1 MLSIVTGPF
10 HPDLEHALVAEVHSH
25 KRDDPLRPLAIVV
38 PSQQFARRV
47 KWLLSVGQG
56 RALLELHVLTF
67 HQLAMTVLRE
77 AGGEALPALVN
88 GSFREE
94 LLRYLVDRGV
104 PGAEA
109 FRERREM
116 RGLWTGLWATV
127 QDLKEARVDP
137 SAVLQ
142 AVDEGRLRTEDPAR
156 LAALVRLYAAVCE
169 VDRAL
174 HLADPDDLA
183 ALAMER
189 VADSVYLKRMARVCY
204 YGLYD
209 LTQGQLDFFKAV
221 AGAYPTTLFFPL
233 RPASPAYRFAQRF
246 FETYVQGLAG
256 TGKPLT
262 LSLSPQAGRGEGEGT
277 LADEMAVEVRGACHI
292 VSAVGVE
299 DEVAAAAKEI
309 LRLIEDR
316 DCDPLEIGVVARTLD
331 PYLPTLRRIFD
342 DNRIPFACP
351 VGEPLIHEPLV
362 KTIIRFL
369 RLRVEAF
376 PRAAVIDVLT
386 SPAFRIASILA
397 GGGPADAPP
406 TPTGAPPSLVPRP
419 DLWDW
424 ATRRLGIVRGNP
436 EDGSLGDW
444 LRLERA
450 AKMGLA
456 VLPDDDA
463 EQPRPAIAAEQV
475 ALLFDLV
482 ARLHRALSALPD
494 TAGWDGYTEAFLR
507 LLPGYFHLPAWQ
519 TGAADA
525 HADRVQTAI
534 KACLESV
541 ASLEQLSEDISLADW
556 VEHVVRV
563 LERARVPSAV
573 GDRHGVQVLDAM
585 DARGLPFRALFVL
598 GLNEKVFPRS
608 VQEDPFLRDAD
619 RAVLARDLGFKI
631 PCKLEGFDEER
642 LLFALLL
649 RAARERIVLS
659 YQRAD
664 RDGRAMVPSGYL
676 AELKPHVGE
685 SEVRVTRRPTQ
696 RWTEWPFA
704 QRPSDKVGAVALL
717 TPREAGLLIILQ
729 GGASSSLTS
738 VLRLHQPPELFA
750 QGLAAVAALDSMKP
764 ALTPHDGMVGVGR
777 AHWRMLERHGVS
789 PTALERYAQ
798 CPFKYFAEKVLR
810 LEPLE
815 TPDSVLVPDARARG
829 TLCHAILR
837 RFYQQLTE
845 RQVALDRVTSSD
857 IGAWLAAA
865 AEAAFTQFEATE
877 PVGYPLLWSLVKED
891 LTRLVRTFIENDLQE
906 LRASGYRPILF
917 EVAVTGAFGATL
929 PDTERHVPIRGRLDR
944 VDLRRDNGQAHV
956 RIVDYKYTE
965 SRGPKLEDRDLA
977 TAALRGKR
985 LQPPLY
991 LLAATGV
998 FKEEPAVADEAAFYF
1013 LAPYWPNGPVVRTG
1027 LAAFCGEGTV
1037 RVILE
1042 GVRHGR
1048 FFILPGEYCD
1058 YCEFSSACRRTHHP
1072 TKWRQRDNAEK
1083 RILED
1088 LRQQKA

>member
-1 MLSIVTGPF
+1 M
-10 HPDLEHALVAEVHSH
+10 A
-25 KRDDPLRPLAIVV
+25 
-38 PSQQFARRV
+38 
-47 KWLLSVGQG
+47 
-56 RALLELHVLTF
+56 
-67 HQLAMTVLRE
+67 
-77 AGGEALPALVN
+77 PA
-88 GSFREE
+88 
-94 LLRYLVDRGV
+94 
-104 PGAEA
+104 
-109 FRERREM
+109 
-116 RGLWTGLWATV
+116 
-127 QDLKEARVDP
+127 
-137 SAVLQ
+137 
-142 AVDEGRLRTEDPAR
+142 
-156 LAALVRLYAAVCE
+156 
-169 VDRAL
+169 
-174 HLADPDDLA
+174 
-183 ALAMER
+183 
-189 VADSVYLKRMARVCY
+189 
-204 YGLYD
+204 
-209 LTQGQLDFFKAV
+209 
-221 AGAYPTTLFFPL
+221 
-233 RPASPAYRFAQRF
+233 
-246 FETYVQGLAG
+246 
-256 TGKPLT
+256 
-262 LSLSPQAGRGEGEGT
+262 
-277 LADEMAVEVRGACHI
+277 VRGTCRI
-292 VSAVGVE
+292 VSAIGIE
-299 DEVAAAAKEI
+299 DEVSAAAKEI
-309 LRLIEDR
+309 LRLIED
-316 DCDPLEIGVVARTLD
+316 CHYDPLEIGVVARTLD

-351 VGEPLIHEPLV
+351 VGEPLIYEPLV

-369 RLRVEAF
+369 RLPVEAF
-376 PRAAVIDVLT
+376 PRASVIEVLT
-386 SPAFRIASILA
+386 SPACRIA
-397 GGGPADAPP
+397 
-406 TPTGAPPSLVPRP
+406 PREGT

-450 AKMGLA
+450 AKTGIA
-456 VLPDDDA
+456 VPADEDV

-494 TAGWDGYTEAFLR
+494 TARWDAYTEAFLR
-507 LLPGYFHLPAWQ
+507 LLPEYFHLPAWEA
-519 TGAADA
+519 GALDT

-541 ASLEQLSEDISLADW
+541 ASLEQLSEDITLTDW
-556 VEHVVRV
+556 IDHVVRV
-563 LERARVPSAV
+563 LERARVSSAA

-585 DARGLPFRALFVL
+585 DARGVPFRALFVL

-649 RAARERIVLS
+649 RSARERVVLS

-664 RDGRAMVPSGYL
+664 RDGRTMVPSGYL

-685 SEVRVTRRPTQ
+685 SELRIKRRPTE
-696 RWTEWPFA
+696 RWTEPPFA
-704 QRPSDKVGAVALL
+704 QRPSDCAAL
-717 TPREAGLLIILQ
+717 TPREAGLLMILQ
-729 GGASSSLTS
+729 GGVSSSLTS
-738 VLRLHQPPELFA
+738 VLRLYQPPELFA
-750 QGLAAVAALDSMKP
+750 HGLTAISAIDSMKP
-764 ALTPHDGMVGVGR
+764 ALTPHDGVVGVAR
-777 AHWRMLERHGVS
+777 AHWQMLERQGVS

-845 RQVALDRVTSSD
+845 GKVAVDQVTSSD
-857 IGAWLAAA
+857 IDAWLAAA
-865 AEAAFTQFEATE
+865 AEEAFTHFEATE
-877 PVGYPLLWSLVKED
+877 PVGYPLLWSLIKDD

-906 LRASGYRPILF
+906 LRASGYRPLLF
-917 EVAVTGAFGATL
+917 EVAVIGSFGATL
-929 PDTERHVPIRGRLDR
+929 PDTVSHVPIRGRLDR
-944 VDLRRDNGQAHV
+944 VDVRRDNRQAHV

-998 FKEEPAVADEAAFYF
+998 LKEEPAVADEAAFYF
-1013 LAPYWPNGPVVRTG
+1013 LAPYWPHGPVVRTG
-1027 LAAFCGEGTV
+1027 LTAVCGEGTV

-1072 TKWRQRDNAEK
+1072 TKWRQRDNAAK

-1088 LRQQKA
+1088 LRQQRAGGRT

>member
-1 MLSIVTGPF
+1 M
-10 HPDLEHALVAEVHSH
+10 
-25 KRDDPLRPLAIVV
+25 
-38 PSQQFARRV
+38 Q
-47 KWLLSVGQG
+47 
-56 RALLELHVLTF
+56 
-67 HQLAMTVLRE
+67 
-77 AGGEALPALVN
+77 
-88 GSFREE
+88 
-94 LLRYLVDRGV
+94 
-104 PGAEA
+104 
-109 FRERREM
+109 
-116 RGLWTGLWATV
+116 GLWTGLWATV
-127 QDLKEARVDP
+127 QDLKEARVAP

-142 AVDEGRLRTEDPAR
+142 ALDEGRLRTDDPAR
-156 LAALVRLYAAVCE
+156 LASLVRLYAAVLE
-169 VDRAL
+169 VDRGL
-174 HLADPDDLA
+174 RLADPDDLA

-189 VADSVYLKRMARVCY
+189 VADSAFLNRMARICY
-204 YGLYD
+204 YGFYD

-221 AGAYPTTLFFPL
+221 AGAYPTTLFFPV
-233 RPASPAYRFAQRF
+233 RPESADYRFAQRF
-246 FETYVQGLAG
+246 FETYIQGLAIRVG
-256 TGKPLT
+256 GGPTRSAPPT
-262 LSLSPQAGRGEGEGT
+262 PTTSS
-277 LADEMAVEVRGACHI
+277 LADEMAPAVRGACRI
-292 VSAVGVE
+292 VSVVGVE

-309 LRLIEDR
+309 LRLIEDSR
-316 DCDPLEIGVVARTLD
+316 CDPLEIGVVARTLD
-331 PYLPTLRRIFD
+331 PYMPTLRRIFD

-369 RLRVEAF
+369 RLPVEAF
-376 PRAAVIDVLT
+376 PRAFVIEVLT
-386 SPAFRIASILA
+386 SPAFRVAELC
-397 GGGPADAPP
+397 PADAN
-406 TPTGAPPSLVPRP
+406 LRP

-450 AKMGLA
+450 AKTGLA
-456 VLPDDDA
+456 VPVDDDA

-482 ARLHRALSALPD
+482 ARLHRALSALPG
-494 TAGWDGYTEAFLR
+494 TAGWDAYTEEFR
-507 LLPGYFHLPAWQ
+507 QLLPEYFHLPAWE
-519 TGAADA
+519 TGASDT

-534 KACLESV
+534 KACLESG
-541 ASLEQLSEDISLADW
+541 ASLEQLSEAITLADW

-563 LERARVPSAV
+563 LERARVPSAA

-585 DARGLPFRALFVL
+585 DARGVPFRALFVL

-619 RAVLARDLGFKI
+619 RVVLARDLGFKI
-631 PCKLEGFDEER
+631 PCKLEGFEEER

-649 RAARERIVLS
+649 RSARERVVLS

-664 RDGRAMVPSGYL
+664 RDGRMMVPSGYL
-676 AELKPHVGE
+676 AEL
-685 SEVRVTRRPTQ
+685 
-696 RWTEWPFA
+696 
-704 QRPSDKVGAVALL
+704 
-717 TPREAGLLIILQ
+717 
-729 GGASSSLTS
+729 
-738 VLRLHQPPELFA
+738 
-750 QGLAAVAALDSMKP
+750 
-764 ALTPHDGMVGVGR
+764 TPHDGMVGVAR

-829 TLCHAILR
+829 TLCHVILR
-837 RFYQQLTE
+837 LFYQRLTE
-845 RQVALDRVTSSD
+845 RKVAPDQVTSSD
-857 IGAWLAAA
+857 IDAWLGAAA
-865 AEAAFTQFEATE
+865 DEAFTHFEATE

-906 LRASGYRPILF
+906 LRASGYRPLLF
-917 EVAVTGAFGATL
+917 EVAVTGSFGATL

-944 VDLRRDNGQAHV
+944 VDVRRDDGQAHV

-965 SRGPKLEDRDLA
+965 SSGPKLEDRDLA

-998 FKEEPAVADEAAFYF
+998 LKEEPAVPDEAAFYF

-1027 LAAFCGEGTV
+1027 LTAVCGEGTV
-1037 RVILE
+1037 RVVFE

-1072 TKWRQRDNAEK
+1072 TKWRQRDNAAK

-1088 LRQQKA
+1088 LRQQKAAGGT

>member
-1 MLSIVTGPF
+1 MLSFVTGPF
-10 HPDLEHALVAEVHSH
+10 HPDLETALVSEVRSL
-25 KRDDPLRPLAIVV
+25 KQENPLAPLALIV
-38 PSQQFARRV
+38 PSKQLARRV
-47 KWLLSVGQG
+47 KWLLAVEQG
-56 RALLELHVLTF
+56 LARLDVHVLTF
-67 HQLAMTVLRE
+67 HRLAETLIEEGRE
-77 AGGEALPALVN
+77 NQPAQVN
-88 GSFREE
+88 GFFREE

-104 PGAEA
+104 PGADA
-109 FRERREM
+109 FRDRRGM
-116 RGLWTGLWATV
+116 QGLWTGLWATV

-142 AVDEGRLRTEDPAR
+142 ALDEGRLRTDDPAR
-156 LAALVRLYAAVCE
+156 LAALVRVYAAVLE
-169 VDRAL
+169 VDRTL
-174 HLADPDDLA
+174 RLADPDDLA

-189 VADSVYLKRMARVCY
+189 VADSAFLNRMARICY
-204 YGLYD
+204 SGFYD

-221 AGAYPTTLFFPL
+221 AGAYPTTLCFPVRL
-233 RPASPAYRFAQRF
+233 GSSAYRFAQRF
-246 FETYVQGLAG
+246 FETYIQGLASG
-256 TGKPLT
+256 AV
-262 LSLSPQAGRGEGEGT
+262 SPAPKAAATE
-277 LADEMAVEVRGACHI
+277 LAAEVRGACRI
-292 VSAVGVE
+292 VSAIGIE
-299 DEVAAAAKEI
+299 DEVSAAAKEI
-309 LRLIEDR
+309 LRLIED
-316 DCDPLEIGVVARTLD
+316 CHYDPLEIGVVARTLD

-369 RLRVEAF
+369 RLPVEAF
-376 PRAAVIDVLT
+376 PRASVIEVLT
-386 SPAFRIASILA
+386 SPAFRIAPREGTDLKSVP
-397 GGGPADAPP
+397 GPAPISS
-406 TPTGAPPSLVPRP
+406 TSFTPRP

-450 AKMGLA
+450 AKTGITVPA
-456 VLPDDDA
+456 DDDA

-494 TAGWDGYTEAFLR
+494 TAGWAAYTEAFR
-507 LLPGYFHLPAWQ
+507 QLLPEYFHLPALE
-519 TGAADA
+519 TGVSDT

-534 KACLESV
+534 KASLESV
-541 ASLEQLSEDISLADW
+541 ASLEQLSEDITLADW
-556 VEHVVRV
+556 VKHVVRV
-563 LERARVPSAV
+563 LERAHVPSAA
-573 GDRHGVQVLDAM
+573 GDRDEVQVLDAM
-585 DARGLPFRALFVL
+585 DARGVPFRALFVL

-649 RAARERIVLS
+649 RSARERVVLS

-664 RDGRAMVPSGYL
+664 RDGRPMVPSGYL
-676 AELKPHVGE
+676 AELKPHAGG
-685 SEVRVTRRPTQ
+685 SELRIKRRPTE
-696 RWTEWPFA
+696 RWVEQPFA
-704 QRPSDKVGAVALL
+704 QRPSDCAVL
-717 TPREAGLLIILQ
+717 TPREAGLLMILK
-729 GGASSSLTS
+729 GSTSSSLTP

-750 QGLAAVAALDSMKP
+750 HGLTAISAIDSMKP
-764 ALTPHDGMVGVGR
+764 ALTPHDGMVGVAR
-777 AHWRMLERHGVS
+777 AHWRLLERHGVS

-798 CPFKYFAEKVLR
+798 CPFKYFADKVLR

-815 TPDSVLVPDARARG
+815 APDSVLVPDVRARG

-837 RFYQQLTE
+837 RFYQQLTGRGVSPDQVTAADVE
-845 RQVALDRVTSSD
+845 RWLDEVAA
-857 IGAWLAAA
+857 I
-865 AEAAFTQFEATE
+865 AFAKFEAEE
-877 PVGYPLLWSLVKED
+877 PVGSPLLWSLVKED
-891 LTRLVRTFIENDLQE
+891 LTRLVRIFVENDLQE
-906 LRASGYRPILF
+906 LRASGYCPILF
-917 EVAVTGAFGATL
+917 EVAVTGSFGTTL
-929 PDTERHVPIRGRLDR
+929 PDPLNHVPIRGRLDR
-944 VDLRRDNGQAHV
+944 VDVRREDGQAHV

-965 SRGPKLEDRDLA
+965 SSGPKLEDRDLA

-998 FKEEPAVADEAAFYF
+998 LKEEPAVPDEAAFYF

-1027 LAAFCGEGTV
+1027 LATVCGEGTV
-1037 RVILE
+1037 RVVLE

-1072 TKWRQRDNAEK
+1072 T
-1083 RILED
+1083 
-1088 LRQQKA
+1088 

>member
-1 MLSIVTGPF
+1 MLSVVTAPF
-10 HPDLEHALVAEVHSH
+10 HPNLETALVSEVRSL
-25 KRDDPLRPLAIVV
+25 KQENPLAPLALIV
-38 PSQQFARRV
+38 PSKQLARRV
-47 KWLLSVGQG
+47 KWLLAVEQG
-56 RALLELHVLTF
+56 LALLDVHVLTF
-67 HQLAMTVLRE
+67 HRLAETLIEEGRE
-77 AGGEALPALVN
+77 DQPAQVN
-88 GSFREE
+88 GFFREE

-104 PGAEA
+104 PGADA
-109 FRERREM
+109 FRDRRGM
-116 RGLWTGLWATV
+116 QGLWTGLWATV

-137 SAVLQ
+137 TSVVQ
-142 AVDEGRLRTEDPAR
+142 ALDEGRLRSEDPTR
-156 LAALVRLYAAVCE
+156 LAALVRLYGAVLE

-174 HLADPDDLA
+174 RLAGPDDLA

-189 VADSVYLKRMARVCY
+189 VADSAFLKRMARICY
-204 YGLYD
+204 YGFYN

-221 AGAYPTTLFFPL
+221 AGAYPATLFFPL
-233 RPASPAYRFAQRF
+233 RPASSAYRFAQRF
-246 FETYVQGLAG
+246 FETYIHGLASPRDE
-256 TGKPLT
+256 PLT
-262 LSLSPQAGRGEGEGT
+262 HTLSPREGRGKGEGS
-277 LADEMAVEVRGACHI
+277 LADEMVPAVRGTCRI
-292 VSAVGVE
+292 VSAIGVE

-309 LRLIEDR
+309 LRLIEDSH
-316 DCDPLEIGVVARTLD
+316 CDPLEIGVVARTLD
-331 PYLPTLRRIFD
+331 PYLPALRRVFD

-369 RLRVEAF
+369 RLQVETF
-376 PRAAVIDVLT
+376 PRPSVIEVLT
-386 SPAFRIASILA
+386 SPAFRLASK
-397 GGGPADAPP
+397 PD
-406 TPTGAPPSLVPRP
+406 LVPRP

-436 EDGSLGDW
+436 IDGSLGDW
-444 LRLERA
+444 VRLERA
-450 AKMGLA
+450 AKTGIA
-456 VLPDDDA
+456 VPTDDDA
-463 EQPRPAIAAEQV
+463 EQPLVAIAAEQV

-482 ARLHRALSALPD
+482 TRLHRALSSLPE
-494 TAGWDGYTEAFLR
+494 TAGWDAYAEEFQM
-507 LLPGYFHLPAWQ
+507 LLPEYFHLPAWE
-519 TGAADA
+519 TGASDT
-525 HADRVQTAI
+525 HTDRVQTAI
-534 KACLESV
+534 KGCLESV
-541 ASLEQLSEDISLADW
+541 ASLSRLSEDITLADW
-556 VEHVVRV
+556 VEQVVRV
-563 LERARVPSAV
+563 LERSPVPSEA

-585 DARGLPFRALFVL
+585 AARGVPFRALFVL

-649 RAARERIVLS
+649 RSAGERVVLS

-664 RDGRAMVPSGYL
+664 RDGRTMVPSGYL
-676 AELKPHVGE
+676 AELRPHVGE
-685 SEVRVTRRPTQ
+685 SELRIKRRPTE
-696 RWTEWPFA
+696 RWTEPPFA
-704 QRPSDKVGAVALL
+704 QRPSDCTVL
-717 TPREAGLLIILQ
+717 TPREAGLLMILQ
-729 GGASSSLTS
+729 GGVSSSLTS

-750 QGLAAVAALDSMKP
+750 HGLTAISAIDSMKP
-764 ALTPHDGMVGVGR
+764 ALTPHDGVVGVAR
-777 AHWRMLERHGVS
+777 AHWQMLERQGVS

-845 RQVALDRVTSSD
+845 GKVALDQVTSSD
-857 IGAWLAAA
+857 IDAWLAAA
-865 AEAAFTQFEATE
+865 AEEAFTHFEATE
-877 PVGYPLLWSLVKED
+877 PVGYPLLWSLIKDD

-906 LRASGYRPILF
+906 LRASGYRPLLF
-917 EVAVTGAFGATL
+917 EVAVTGSFGATL
-929 PDTERHVPIRGRLDR
+929 PDTVSHVPIRGRLDR
-944 VDLRRDNGQAHV
+944 VDVRRDNRQAHV

-998 FKEEPAVADEAAFYF
+998 LKEEPAVADEAAFYF
-1013 LAPYWPNGPVVRTG
+1013 LPPYWPHGPVVRTG
-1027 LAAFCGEGTV
+1027 LTAVCGEGTV

-1072 TKWRQRDNAEK
+1072 TKWRQRDNAAK

-1088 LRQQKA
+1088 LRQQRAGGRT

>member
-1 MLSIVTGPF
+1 MLSVVTGPF
-10 HPDLEHALVAEVHSH
+10 HPDLETALVSEVRSL
-25 KRDDPLRPLAIVV
+25 KQENPLAPLALIV
-38 PSQQFARRV
+38 PSKQLARRV
-47 KWLLSVGQG
+47 KWLLAVEQG
-56 RALLELHVLTF
+56 LALLDVHVLTF
-67 HQLAMTVLRE
+67 HRLAETLIEEGRE
-77 AGGEALPALVN
+77 NQPAQVN
-88 GSFREE
+88 GFFREE

-104 PGAEA
+104 PGADA
-109 FRERREM
+109 FRDRRGM
-116 RGLWTGLWATV
+116 QGLWTGLWATV

-137 SAVLQ
+137 TAVVQ
-142 AVDEGRLRTEDPAR
+142 ALDEGRLRSEDPAR
-156 LAALVRLYAAVCE
+156 LAALVRLYAAVLE

-174 HLADPDDLA
+174 RLADPDDLA

-189 VADSVYLKRMARVCY
+189 VGDSAFLKRMTRICY
-204 YGLYD
+204 YGFYD

-221 AGAYPTTLFFPL
+221 AGAYPVTLFFPL
-233 RPASPAYRFAQRF
+233 RPASLAYRFAQRF
-246 FETYVQGLAG
+246 FETYIHGLAIRVG
-256 TGKPLT
+256 GGPTQGAPPT
-262 LSLSPQAGRGEGEGT
+262 PTSSS
-277 LADEMAVEVRGACHI
+277 LADEMTPAVRGTCRI
-292 VSAVGVE
+292 VSAIGVE

-309 LRLIEDR
+309 LRLIEDGN
-316 DCDPLEIGVVARTLD
+316 CDPLEIGVVARTLD
-331 PYLPTLRRIFD
+331 PYLPALRRVFD

-362 KTIIRFL
+362 KTLIRFL
-369 RLRVEAF
+369 RLPVETF
-376 PRAAVIDVLT
+376 PRAAVIEVLT
-386 SPAFRIASILA
+386 SPAFRVDANRVE
-397 GGGPADAPP
+397 GGISS
-406 TPTGAPPSLVPRP
+406 TSFTPRP

-436 EDGSLGDW
+436 VDRSLGDW

-450 AKMGLA
+450 AKTGIA
-456 VLPDDDA
+456 VPANDDA
-463 EQPRPAIAAEQV
+463 EQPRVAIAGEQV

-482 ARLHRALSALPD
+482 ARLHRALSSLPK
-494 TAGWDGYTEAFLR
+494 TAGWDAYTEQFR
-507 LLPGYFHLPAWQ
+507 MLLPEYFHLPARE
-519 TGAADA
+519 TGASDT
-525 HADRVQTAI
+525 HTDRVQTAI

-541 ASLEQLSEDISLADW
+541 ASLDHLSEDITLADW
-556 VEHVVRV
+556 VEQVVRV
-563 LERARVPSAV
+563 LERSPVPSEA

-585 DARGLPFRALFVL
+585 AARGVPFRALFVL

-649 RAARERIVLS
+649 RSARERVVLS

-664 RDGRAMVPSGYL
+664 RDGRPMVPSGYL
-676 AELKPHVGE
+676 AELKPHAGG
-685 SEVRVTRRPTQ
+685 SELRIKRRPTE
-696 RWTEWPFA
+696 RWAEQPFA
-704 QRPSDKVGAVALL
+704 QRPSDCAVL
-717 TPREAGLLIILQ
+717 TPREAGLLMILK
-729 GGASSSLTS
+729 GSTSSSLTP

-750 QGLAAVAALDSMKP
+750 HGLTAISAIDSMKP
-764 ALTPHDGMVGVGR
+764 ALTPHDGMVGVAR
-777 AHWRMLERHGVS
+777 AHWRLLERHGVS

-810 LEPLE
+810 LEPLK
-815 TPDSVLVPDARARG
+815 TPDSILVPDARARG

-837 RFYQQLTE
+837 AFYE
-845 RQVALDRVTSSD
+845 RLYQRNVQPADVASADVERWLDEV
-857 IGAWLAAA
+857 AAV
-865 AEAAFTQFEATE
+865 AFAKFEAEE

-891 LTRLVRTFIENDLQE
+891 LTCLVRTFVENDLQE

-917 EVAVTGAFGATL
+917 EVAVTGSFGTTL
-929 PDTERHVPIRGRLDR
+929 PDPLNHVPIRGRLDR
-944 VDLRRDNGQAHV
+944 VDVRREDGQAHV

-965 SRGPKLEDRDLA
+965 SSGPKLEDRDLA

-998 FKEEPAVADEAAFYF
+998 LKEEPAVPDEAAFYF

-1027 LAAFCGEGTV
+1027 LATVCGEGTV
-1037 RVILE
+1037 RVVLE
-1042 GVRHGR
+1042 GIRHGR

-1072 TKWRQRDNAEK
+1072 TKWRQRDNPEK
-1083 RILED
+1083 RILEA
-1088 LRQQKA
+1088 LRQQKAGGGP